1 MKPILVVEDSDEDF
15 TSILDAFQRSGVA
28 NPVQRISD
36 GEACIEQLTLSGKRR
51 LDPCLLLLDLN
62 LPGMDGRT
70 LLSEIK
76 RDPLLKSLPV
86 VIFTTSANPVDVN
99 ACYANGANGYHL
111 KPLAVP
117 AFRQVIHDI
126 AHYWLLKVILP

>member
-15 TSILDAFQRSGVA
+15 RSILDAFHRAGVA
-28 NPVQRISD
+28 NPAPRMSD
-36 GEACIEQLTLSGKRR
+36 GEVCLEGLPRSGKRR
-51 LDPCLLLLDLN
+51 LAPCLRLLDLN

-86 VIFTTSANPVDVN
+86 VVFTTSANPVDMN
-99 ACYANGANGYHL
+99 ACYANGANSYHL
-111 KPLAVP
+111 KPLLCQH
-117 AFRQVIHDI
+117 FGKSFKISRTTGCSR
-126 AHYWLLKVILP
+126 